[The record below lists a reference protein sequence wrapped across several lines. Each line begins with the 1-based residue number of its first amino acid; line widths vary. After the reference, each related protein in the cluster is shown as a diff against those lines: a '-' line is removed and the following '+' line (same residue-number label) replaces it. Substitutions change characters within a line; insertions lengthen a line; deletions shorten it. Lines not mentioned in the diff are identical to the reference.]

1 MRMLVEEDR
10 VRSIETDIAL
20 LKRDI
25 SQFNLLFAKLDI
37 TIEKLGDVSN
47 NISKLLAV
55 HEERIDVLQAVD
67 KEMDRKIEI
76 KTQEIKELYTR
87 VESMN
92 NYLVGELNN
101 TEAKIKQD
109 INELKSIVE
118 SEQKKQTD
126 TLNKI
131 SDKVQSIEK
140 WKWTIIG
147 FSMAA
152 GWLLQTAID
161 FLKIGN

>member
-1 MRMLVEEDR
+1 MRMIAEEER
-10 VRSIETDIAL
+10 VRSLETDIAI

-55 HEERIDVLQAVD
+55 HEERIDVLQSID
-67 KEMDRKIEI
+67 REMEKKIEV
-76 KTQEIKELYTR
+76 KSQEIKELYSK

-92 NYLVGELNN
+92 TYLVGELAN
-101 TEAKIKQD
+101 TESKIKD
-109 INELKSIVE
+109 ELKAIRTMIQA
-118 SEQKKQTD
+118 EQLKQEQ

-131 SDKVQSIEK
+131 SDKVQAIEK

-147 FSMAA
+147 FSVAA
-152 GWLLQTAID
+152 GWLID
-161 FLKIGN
+161 KIPFLFELTK

>member
-1 MRMLVEEDR
+1 MLAEEER
-10 VRSIETDIAL
+10 VRSLETDIAI

-55 HEERIDVLQAVD
+55 HEERIDVLQSA
-67 KEMDRKIEI
+67 DREIEKKIEI
-76 KTQEIKELYTR
+76 KSQEIKELYSK

-92 NYLVGELNN
+92 TYLVGELAN
-101 TEAKIKQD
+101 TESKIKD
-109 INELKSIVE
+109 ELKAIRGVIE
-118 SEQKKQTD
+118 AEQNNQIQTLD
-126 TLNKI
+126 KI
-131 SDKVQSIEK
+131 SEKVQAIEK

-147 FSMAA
+147 FSVAA
-152 GWLLQTAID
+152 GWLID
-161 FLKIGN
+161 KVPVIFELTK

>member
-1 MRMLVEEDR
+1 MVAEEER
-10 VRSIETDIAL
+10 VRSLETDIAIM
-20 LKRDI
+20 KRDV

-55 HEERIDVLQAVD
+55 HEERIDVLQSID
-67 KEMDRKIEI
+67 REMEKKIEV
-76 KTQEIKELYTR
+76 KSKEIRELYSK

-92 NYLVGELNN
+92 TYLVGELAS
-101 TEAKIKQD
+101 TESKIRD
-109 INELKSIVE
+109 ELKTIRTMIE
-118 SEQKKQTD
+118 SEQVKQTH

-147 FSMAA
+147 FSVAT
-152 GWLLQTAID
+152 GWLID
-161 FLKIGN
+161 KIPMIFELTK